1 MCLSL
6 TITVDLGL
14 LKQGFPI
21 CEKMASHF
29 TIQPEA
35 AFVSQTVLYTFI
47 CLCVVLWIHEN
58 SSEDYDNSVHTYV
71 RTYCTCICTVKKVGH
86 IHFSYICLPLPL
98 VNCLS
103 SIFFSLH

>member
-21 CEKMASHF
+21 YEKMASHF

-58 SSEDYDNSVHTYV
+58 SSEDYNNSVHTYV
-71 RTYCTCICTVKKVGH
+71 HTV
-86 IHFSYICLPLPL
+86 L
-98 VNCLS
+98 VSVQLRKWDTLT
-103 SIFFSLH
+103 SITTS